1 VARRG
6 VDEIE
11 PGFVLEHRGSR
22 LGVVERVEH
31 GDGRG
36 PSLVH
41 VRGGRSGSLE
51 YLVAAC
57 DLVDVRRERG
67 VGEVRPDVD
76 FLEAT
81 LEADG
86 RVTLVARER
95 AARTPRGAL
104 SRDCVGYDCVTGDG
118 RVGRVDEVLTGPTGE
133 AAFLT
138 LCVRRR
144 GRRRHLELPASRVIA
159 VDQVER
165 VVVVRGRRDELRAA
179 VTRHGRC
186 QWRLGVL

>member
-6 VDEIE
+6 VDQIE

-51 YLVAAC
+51 YLVAGS
-57 DLVDVRRERG
+57 DVVDVRRERG

-95 AARTPRGAL
+95 AARGPRVAL
-104 SRDCVGYDCVTGDG
+104 SSACVGYDCLTADG
-118 RVGRVDEVLTGPTGE
+118 RVGRVEKVVAGPTGE
-133 AAFLT
+133 AAFLV
-138 LCVRRR
+138 LRVRRR
-144 GRRRHLELPASRVIA
+144 GRRRYPVLAASLVIA
-159 VDQVER
+159 VDQRDR
-165 VVVVRGRRDELRAA
+165 VVLVRGRRDELRAA
-179 VTRHGRC
+179 PTRQG
-186 QWRLGVL
+186 